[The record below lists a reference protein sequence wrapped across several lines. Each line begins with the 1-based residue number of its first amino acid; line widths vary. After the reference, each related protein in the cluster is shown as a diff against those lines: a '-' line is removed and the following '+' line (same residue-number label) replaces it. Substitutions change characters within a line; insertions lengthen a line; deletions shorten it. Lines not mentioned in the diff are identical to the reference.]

1 MASISG
7 ENMIPQGS
15 INKQKLTNAPNLI
28 SRSEP
33 SATKVIMVD
42 DKMRNDV
49 SILFGVMGASVTPK
63 QNFPINKRNMKSPAM
78 SPPRKD
84 PIPNQDI
91 NRLTTIKYQSFSPHL
106 AKFPPRFELLI
117 NYAHDTN
124 STEDDC
130 NDSTDTSRNEKE
142 YYV

>member
-15 INKQKLTNAPNLI
+15 INKQELTNAPNFI

-49 SILFGVMGASVTPK
+49 SILFGVMGASVTQE
-63 QNFPINKRNMKSPAM
+63 QNF
-78 SPPRKD
+78 
-84 PIPNQDI
+84 QE
-91 NRLTTIKYQSFSPHL
+91 IKG
-106 AKFPPRFELLI
+106 I
-117 NYAHDTN
+117 
-124 STEDDC
+124 
-130 NDSTDTSRNEKE
+130 
-142 YYV
+142 